1 MMEKMSNMDEMV
13 SALADGELHGDA
25 FARAM
30 DALAT
35 DAGARESWHAYH
47 LVGDVLRSAELA
59 SPSNGA
65 DFVARFRARLQQE
78 QAAVASKPASLPL
91 HDDLHHAAA
100 RVATARAPAN
110 APGFGWPLLAGVA
123 SLTAVAAIAWNVL
136 GGAGITTPA
145 TAELAQA
152 ATQPPQQAQ
161 PPRVEA
167 ARPVMIRDARL
178 DELLAAHR
186 QAGGASALQMPAG
199 FLRNATFESPGR

>member
-1 MMEKMSNMDEMV
+1 MEKMSNMDEMV

-25 FARAM
+25 FAHAV

-65 DFVARFRARLQQE
+65 DFVARFRARMQQE
-78 QAAVASKPASLPL
+78 HVAVESMPGSLPV
-91 HDDLHHAAA
+91 HDEMQDAASRVAAA
-100 RVATARAPAN
+100 RTPAN

-136 GGAGITTPA
+136 GGAGSTRPA
-145 TAELAQA
+145 GAELAQA
-152 ATQPPQQAQ
+152 APQQPQ
-161 PPRVEA
+161 QTRVE
-167 ARPVMIRDARL
+167 RSPPVMIRDARL

>member
-1 MMEKMSNMDEMV
+1 MQEMSNTNEMV
-13 SALADGELHGDA
+13 SALADGELQGDA

-30 DALAT
+30 DVLAT

-65 DFVARFRARLQQE
+65 DFVARFRDRLQQDG
-78 QAAVASKPASLPL
+78 ASPVPAGLPV
-91 HDDLHHAAA
+91 HDGAQVAAA
-100 RVATARAPAN
+100 RIGAGRAPAN
-110 APGFGWPLLAGVA
+110 APGFGWPLVAGLA

-136 GGAGITTPA
+136 GGAGKALPA
-145 TAELAQA
+145 GAEMAQA
-152 ATQPPQQAQ
+152 APQQQ
-161 PPRVEA
+161 TRVEPA
-167 ARPVMIRDARL
+167 SPVMIRDARL

>member
-1 MMEKMSNMDEMV
+1 MEKMSNMDEMV
-13 SALADGELHGDA
+13 SALADGELHGEA

-35 DAGARESWHAYH
+35 DAHARESWHAYH

-59 SPSNGA
+59 SPSSGT
-65 DFVARFRARLQQE
+65 DFVARFRARLQDDPT
-78 QAAVASKPASLPL
+78 AVPAVPVGLPV
-91 HDDLHHAAA
+91 HDDRNAPS
-100 RVATARAPAN
+100 RVAAGSIPAN

-123 SLTAVAAIAWNVL
+123 SLTAVAAIAWNIL
-136 GGAGITTPA
+136 GGSAGAPPA
-145 TAELAQA
+145 AAELAQA
-152 ATQPPQQAQ
+152 APQPLRQMQA
-161 PPRVEA
+161 ESS
-167 ARPVMIRDARL
+167 RPVMIRDARL

>member
-1 MMEKMSNMDEMV
+1 MEKMSNMDEMV

-65 DFVARFRARLQQE
+65 DFVARFRARMHQE
-78 QAAVASKPASLPL
+78 HVAVTPMPVSSPV
-91 HDDLHHAAA
+91 HDDKQDAAS
-100 RVATARAPAN
+100 RVGSGRAAAN

-136 GGAGITTPA
+136 GGAGGTKPA
-145 TAELAQA
+145 AAELAQA
-152 ATQPPQQAQ
+152 APHQQQ
-161 PPRVEA
+161 QMRVEA
-167 ARPVMIRDARL
+167 TRPVMIRDARL

>member
-1 MMEKMSNMDEMV
+1 MMEKMSNMHETV
-13 SALADGELHGDA
+13 SALADGELHGEA
-25 FARAM
+25 FARAV
-30 DALAT
+30 DALAA
-35 DAGARESWHAYH
+35 DEAARQAWHAYH

-78 QAAVASKPASLPL
+78 HMTGVPVPDGLPVHDGMHDAAS
-91 HDDLHHAAA
+91 
-100 RVATARAPAN
+100 RVATGRAPAN

-136 GGAGITTPA
+136 GSAGSTPRA
-145 TAELAQA
+145 GAELAQA
-152 ATQPPQQAQ
+152 APQQPQ
-161 PPRVEA
+161 QTRVEA
-167 ARPVMIRDARL
+167 TRPVMIRDARL

-199 FLRNATFESPGR
+199 FLRNATFESSGR

>member
-1 MMEKMSNMDEMV
+1 MEKMSNMDEMV
-13 SALADGELHGDA
+13 SALADGELHGEA

-35 DAGARESWHAYH
+35 DARARESWHVYH

-59 SPSNGA
+59 SPSGGI
-65 DFVARFRARLQQE
+65 DFVARFRARLQDDPM
-78 QAAVASKPASLPL
+78 AVPAVPAGLPV
-91 HDDLHHAAA
+91 HDDSGDAPI
-100 RVATARAPAN
+100 RVAAGSVPAN

-136 GGAGITTPA
+136 GGSTGAPA
-145 TAELAQA
+145 AAELAQA
-152 ATQPPQQAQ
+152 APQ
-161 PPRVEA
+161 PPRQIQA
-167 ARPVMIRDARL
+167 DASRPVMIRDARL

>member
-1 MMEKMSNMDEMV
+1 MEKMSNMDEMV
-13 SALADGELHGDA
+13 SALADGELQGDA
-25 FARAM
+25 FARAV
-30 DALAT
+30 DSLAT
-35 DAGARESWHAYH
+35 DAGAREAWHAYH

-65 DFVARFRARLQQE
+65 DFVARFRTRLQQE
-78 QAAVASKPASLPL
+78 HVAVAPAPDSLPV
-91 HDDLHHAAA
+91 HDEMQDAAS
-100 RVATARAPAN
+100 RVAAGRAPAN

-136 GGAGITTPA
+136 GGTGGTRPAG
-145 TAELAQA
+145 AELAQA
-152 ATQPPQQAQ
+152 APQQQQAKA
-161 PPRVEA
+161 EA
-167 ARPVMIRDARL
+167 TRPVMIRDARL

>member
-1 MMEKMSNMDEMV
+1 MEKMSNMDEMV

-25 FARAM
+25 FARAV

-35 DAGARESWHAYH
+35 DTGARESWHAYH

-65 DFVARFRARLQQE
+65 DFVARFRARMHQE
-78 QAAVASKPASLPL
+78 HVAVTPMPVSLPV
-91 HDDLHHAAA
+91 HDDRQDAAT
-100 RVATARAPAN
+100 RVAAGRAAAN

-136 GGAGITTPA
+136 VGAGGTKPA
-145 TAELAQA
+145 AAELAQA
-152 ATQPPQQAQ
+152 APQQQ
-161 PPRVEA
+161 QQMRVEA
-167 ARPVMIRDARL
+167 TRPVMIRDARL

>member
-1 MMEKMSNMDEMV
+1 MEKMSNMDEMV

-25 FARAM
+25 FAHAV
-30 DALAT
+30 DALAI
-35 DAGARESWHAYH
+35 DPGARESWHAYH

-65 DFVARFRARLQQE
+65 DFVARFRARMQQE
-78 QAAVASKPASLPL
+78 HVAAIPMPASLPV
-91 HDDLHHAAA
+91 HDEMQGAASRVAAA
-100 RVATARAPAN
+100 RTPAN

-136 GGAGITTPA
+136 GGVGSARPAG
-145 TAELAQA
+145 AELAQA
-152 ATQPPQQAQ
+152 APQQPQ
-161 PPRVEA
+161 PTRVEA

-199 FLRNATFESPGR
+199 FLRNATFESQGR

>member
-13 SALADGELHGDA
+13 SALADGELHGEA
-25 FARAM
+25 FARAVE
-30 DALAT
+30 ALAA
-35 DAGARESWHAYH
+35 DASARESWHAYH

-78 QAAVASKPASLPL
+78 PAVVAGLPV
-91 HDDLHHAAA
+91 HDDMRDAAT
-100 RVATARAPAN
+100 RVATHRESAN
-110 APGFGWPLLAGVA
+110 TSGFGWPLLAGVA

-136 GGAGITTPA
+136 GGAGGTAPA
-145 TAELAQA
+145 GAELAQA
-152 ATQPPQQAQ
+152 APQQPQQTQA
-161 PPRVEA
+161 EA
-167 ARPVMIRDARL
+167 TRPVMIRDARL